1 MASDTA
7 QRLQAEHEVG
17 ATWVAEEERLAVLQ
31 RSQLL
36 DLPCEPEFDRWT
48 VALRRETGAALAAL
62 ILVDATRMVVKSLS
76 IAGGSVQEASEL
88 PLSTPLAEYLIGR
101 TDLPACPAAP
111 AYAEAQVV
119 VNGQLLGWMVVAD
132 HPVREWSES
141 HLKALEDAAT
151 GVSTEVSVRLAH
163 QAATR
168 MQELVA
174 SHNRLHELI
183 AQAATLSDVLCELV
197 TGIERYEPS
206 VIPGVVL
213 LDRDTNTLHP
223 GAGGHCLPT
232 ISLRSTAWSS
242 GPTSAPVD
250 PPHGQA
256 A

>member
-36 DLPCEPEFDRWT
+36 DLPSEPEFDRWT

-62 ILVDATRMVVKSLS
+62 VLVDATRMVVKSLS

-183 AQAATLSDVLCELV
+183 AQAA
-197 TGIERYEPS
+197 P
-206 VIPGVVL
+206 
-213 LDRDTNTLHP
+213 
-223 GAGGHCLPT
+223 
-232 ISLRSTAWSS
+232 
-242 GPTSAPVD
+242 
-250 PPHGQA
+250 
-256 A
+256 